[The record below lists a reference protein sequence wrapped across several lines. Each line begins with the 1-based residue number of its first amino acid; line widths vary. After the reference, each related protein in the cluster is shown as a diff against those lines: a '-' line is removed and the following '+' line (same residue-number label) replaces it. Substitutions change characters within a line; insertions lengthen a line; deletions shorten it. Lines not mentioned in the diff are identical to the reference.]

1 MSRPS
6 APPPEVLPE
15 VPADVLV
22 DVPVDV
28 PIDFPA
34 DLDLDERSALVE
46 AHPPADDPAKP
57 EFTTDPIRMYIK
69 AIGRGTL
76 LTAADEVELAQRIE
90 AGLFAGERLAA
101 AAGLASGRLPE
112 QVRRDLE
119 TVAEAGEQAK
129 NRLVEANLRLVVSM
143 ASTDGEV
150 VRRPGTAAARP
161 TSSRRTPPGG
171 SGRRS
176 RGRSRTRPGLSGSRC
191 T

>member
-1 MSRPS
+1 VSRPS

-34 DLDLDERSALVE
+34 DLDLDERSASVE

-101 AAGLASGRLPE
+101 AGLAGGRLPE

-119 TVAEAGEQAK
+119 TSGEGRRAGQE
-129 NRLVEANLRLVVSM
+129 
-143 ASTDGEV
+143 
-150 VRRPGTAAARP
+150 
-161 TSSRRTPPGG
+161 PPGRG
-171 SGRRS
+171 QPAPGRLDGVDRWRSGTS
-176 RGRSRTRPGLSGSRC
+176 AGDCRC
-191 T
+191 ST